1 MNKIKQFTKYLFS
14 GNKKNSSI
22 SFVLVIVLFIVMQIL
37 ILTGNVSSLI
47 KSLLVPL
54 CAYIVAALS
63 LNLTVGILGDLSL
76 GQAGFMSVGGFTG
89 VVVSSLLL
97 RSINSQILVLVIAII
112 AGTVTASIFGLIVGI
127 PVLKLEGDY
136 LAIVTL
142 AFGQIIK
149 SLIENFYIGYD
160 STGVKFSFVND
171 KTDLLTDGK
180 IIINGPS
187 GVSGNERL
195 STFTIGFILI
205 LITLFIIYRILES
218 KTGRA
223 ILATRDNKIVALSV
237 GIDTKKYKLIAF
249 VISAGLAGAA
259 GVLYAMNYAAITPVK
274 FDFNLSI
281 MILVYVVLGGLGNM
295 TGTIISTTVLLLLP
309 ELLRGLSDY
318 RMLIYA
324 IILIAIMLISNNYR
338 IKQVLDKFKRSILKK
353 GDNQNG

>member
-1 MNKIKQFTKYLFS
+1 MNKIKGLFKKLFS
-14 GNKKNSSI
+14 NKKKSSTI
-22 SFVLVIVLFIVMQIL
+22 SFSLVIVAFIVMQIL
-37 ILTGNVSSLI
+37 IRTGNVSSLI

-54 CAYIVAALS
+54 CAYIVATLA

-89 VVVSSLLL
+89 VVVSAVLSNYIDSKLL
-97 RSINSQILVLVIAII
+97 ILIIAII
-112 AGTVTASIFGLIVGI
+112 VGTIVAALFGFLVGI

-149 SLIENFYIGYD
+149 SLIENLYIGID

-171 KTDLLTDGK
+171 NTHLLADGK
-180 IIINGPS
+180 MIINGPS
-187 GVSGNERL
+187 GVSGNLRL
-195 STFTIGFILI
+195 SSFEVGFVLI
-205 LITLFIIYRILES
+205 LITLFIIYHLLES
-218 KTGRA
+218 KSGRA

-237 GIDTKKYKLIAF
+237 GIDTKKYKLMAF
-249 VISAGLAGAA
+249 VISAALGGAA

-281 MILVYVVLGGLGNM
+281 MILVYVVLGGLGNL
-295 TGTIISTTVLLLLP
+295 TGTIISTTILLLLP
-309 ELLRGLSDY
+309 EMLRGLSDY

-324 IILIAIMLISNNYR
+324 VILIAIMLITNNE
-338 IKQVLDKFKRSILKK
+338 KLKVILEKTKKSLTKK
-353 GDNQNG
+353 GAK